1 MSMSRNMRKNVAV
14 VSALTLAGALAACST
29 GSGDSATSGSSD
41 ASGDRVTIEVWDY
54 EGQGV
59 SNDAMNAAVAAFEAA
74 NPGIKVNR
82 TSFAFGDLS
91 KSIVQGGVGGEVPD
105 VAIIDTV
112 DNQNF
117 ASLGLL
123 ADITDA
129 TADMK
134 DEFFEGPWSS
144 TQLDGKT
151 YGLPMNSNNLALFYN
166 KTMFEA
172 AGITAVP
179 TTWDELATTAKA
191 LATDGKAGL
200 AISGVKNEQGT
211 FQVLPFVWQTG
222 GDVENYDV
230 AGAEALTYLKGLI
243 DSGAVS
249 SAVANYTQEDART
262 QFTTSQTAMM
272 VNGPWEISNLADV
285 DFEWDVAPLPV
296 GKEAATG
303 MGGENIVLFQEAK
316 NAEAGL
322 KFVEFMASHDGVQ
335 TFCDVSGQLSPR
347 PDLDGKL
354 KLSSD
359 PKMQV
364 FEKQMEITHARA
376 YGAQYAKIS
385 EAIQLSIQEALT
397 GAKTPD
403 AAAKDAFATIQPL
416 LPTE

>member
-134 DEFFEGPWSS
+134 DEFYEGPWSS

-172 AGITAVP
+172 AGITAAP

-403 AAAKDAFATIQPL
+403 VAAKDAFATIQPL

>member
-1 MSMSRNMRKNVAV
+1 M
-14 VSALTLAGALAACST
+14 
-29 GSGDSATSGSSD
+29 
-41 ASGDRVTIEVWDY
+41 
-54 EGQGV
+54 
-59 SNDAMNAAVAAFEAA
+59 
-74 NPGIKVNR
+74 
-82 TSFAFGDLS
+82 
-91 KSIVQGGVGGEVPD
+91 
-105 VAIIDTV
+105 
-112 DNQNF
+112 
-117 ASLGLL
+117 
-123 ADITDA
+123 
-129 TADMK
+129 
-134 DEFFEGPWSS
+134 
-144 TQLDGKT
+144 
-151 YGLPMNSNNLALFYN
+151 
-166 KTMFEA
+166 
-172 AGITAVP
+172 
-179 TTWDELATTAKA
+179 
-191 LATDGKAGL
+191 
-200 AISGVKNEQGT
+200 
-211 FQVLPFVWQTG
+211 
-222 GDVENYDV
+222 
-230 AGAEALTYLKGLI
+230 TYLKGLI

-285 DFEWDVAPLPV
+285 DFEWGVAPLPV

-347 PDLDGKL
+347 PDLAGKL

-376 YGAQYAKIS
+376 YGAEYAKIS

-403 AAAKDAFATIQPL
+403 AAAKDAFTTIQPL